1 MSNSLWPQ
9 GLQHARLPC
18 SSLSPEVCSYSCP
31 LSRWCYLP
39 ISSILCHPFLLLPSI
54 FPSIRVFSNE
64 SSLRIRWPKY
74 WSFSFS
80 INLFNEYSRLIS
92 FRIDWFDLAVQVT
105 FKGHLQHH
113 NSKVSTLQHSAFFMV
128 PLSWITA
135 LSWRRG
141 LHNSVK
147 LWAMWCRA
155 PQDGRVIVESSD
167 KMWPTGR
174 GNGKP
179 LQYSCY
185 ENSMNSMKNSP
196 VWYMIKIHD

>member
-31 LSRWCYLP
+31 LSRWCYLT
-39 ISSILCHPFLLLPSI
+39 ISSILCHPLLLLPSI

-92 FRIDWFDLAVQVT
+92 FRIDRFDLVSASASVFSMNIQGW
-105 FKGHLQHH
+105 FPLGLIGLILQ
-113 NSKVSTLQHSAFFMV
+113 SKL
-128 PLSWITA
+128 LS
-135 LSWRRG
+135 
-141 LHNSVK
+141 
-147 LWAMWCRA
+147 
-155 PQDGRVIVESSD
+155 RVISSTTIRKYQLFSTQPSLWSRSHGSQPCHGEGACITQWSYEPCGVGHPKTDES
-167 KMWPTGR
+167 
-174 GNGKP
+174 
-179 LQYSCY
+179 
-185 ENSMNSMKNSP
+185 
-196 VWYMIKIHD
+196 